1 MGYIQAQS
9 AQDYVIYSFLDDA
22 LFVRGAFSL
31 REISNAYTWISEVRD

>member
-1 MGYIQAQS
+1 MGYFQAHS
-9 AQDYVIYSFLDDA
+9 AQAHVVYLFLDDA